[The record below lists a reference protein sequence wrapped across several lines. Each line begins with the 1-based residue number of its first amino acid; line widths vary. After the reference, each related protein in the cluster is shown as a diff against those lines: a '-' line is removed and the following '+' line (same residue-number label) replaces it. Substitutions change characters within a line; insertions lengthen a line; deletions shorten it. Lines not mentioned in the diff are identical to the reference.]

1 MFVQLS
7 FTNSDFMSQTQKVV
21 IIGAGFAGLAAAAR
35 LGQAGFD
42 VTIVEKN
49 DQPGGRARIWEKD
62 GFHFDMGP
70 SWYWMPDVFEN
81 YFALFGKKVSDYYE
95 LERLDPGYRVY
106 FGKDDYVDVPADKK
120 ALEQLFES
128 METGAAANFRTFMDQ
143 AAYKYKVGMTDYV
156 FRPSHSILEFL
167 DFRLIRESFRIQ
179 MFSSM
184 RKHVA
189 KYFKHPR
196 ILQILEFPVL
206 FLGATPQNTPA
217 LYSMMNHADLALG
230 TWFPKGGMNK
240 IVQGMVA
247 VAEEHGVKIRLN
259 EEVKKVVVEGG
270 KAKGILTANGLIE
283 ADYVVANG
291 DYRHVDQVLLDKPH
305 RNYSKDYW
313 ENRTMSPSSLL
324 FYLGVD
330 KPLNNLLHH
339 NLFFDED
346 FELHADEI
354 YTNPKWPSKP
364 LFYASVTT
372 KTDPIGAPEGKEN
385 LFLLIPLAPGLEDSE
400 EERER
405 YYHIVMDRLEAHTG
419 QSIRDHVVLKRS
431 YAMTDFEKDYN
442 SWKGNAY
449 GLANTLF
456 QTAFFKPKLRS
467 KKVSNL
473 YYTGQ
478 LTVPGPGVPP
488 SLISGQIVA
497 DEIKANQA
505 N

>member
-1 MFVQLS
+1 
-7 FTNSDFMSQTQKVV
+7 MSKQKKVV
-21 IIGAGFAGLAAAAR
+21 VIGAGFAGLAAASR
-35 LGQAGFD
+35 LAQAGYA

-49 DQPGGRARIWEKD
+49 DQPGGRARIWQKD

-95 LERLDPGYRVY
+95 LTRLDPGYRVY
-106 FGKDDYVDVPADKK
+106 FGKDDYVDVPADMQ
-120 ALEQLFES
+120 ALEALFES
-128 METGAAANFRTFMDQ
+128 MEPGAAANLRTFMEQ
-143 AAYKYKVGMTDYV
+143 AAYKYRVGMTEYV
-156 FRPSHSILEFL
+156 FRPSHSITEFI
-167 DFRLIRESFRIQ
+167 DWRLIRESFRIQ

-184 RKHVA
+184 RKHVR

-196 ILQILEFPVL
+196 IQQILEFPVL

-230 TWFPKGGMNK
+230 TWFPKGGMNE
-240 IVQGMVA
+240 IVKAMVA
-247 VAEEHGVKIRLN
+247 VAEELGVEFRLN
-259 EEVKKVVVEGG
+259 TEVQQIVVENGV
-270 KAKGILTANGLIE
+270 AKSVKTSAGDIP
-283 ADYVVANG
+283 ADIVVANA
-291 DYRHVDQVLLDKPH
+291 DYRHADQVLLDKPW
-305 RNYSKDYW
+305 RNYDGKYW

-330 KPLNNLLHH
+330 KPLDNLLHH

-346 FELHADEI
+346 FEVHADEI
-354 YTNPKWPSKP
+354 YTHPKWPSKP
-364 LFYASVTT
+364 LFYASATT
-372 KTDPIGAPEGKEN
+372 KTDPIGAPAGQEN
-385 LFLLIPLAPGLEDSE
+385 LFILIPLAPGLEDSE

-405 YYHIVMDRLEAHTG
+405 YYHIVMDRLESHTG

-431 YAMTDFEKDYN
+431 YAMTDFEKDYH

-456 QTAFFKPKLRS
+456 QTAFFKPKLKS

-488 SLISGQIVA
+488 SLISGQVVA
-497 DEIKANQA
+497 DEIVKGN
-505 N
+505 